1 MKKFVLKSPMQP
13 KGDQPTAIKSL
24 VAGLKKGERFQ
35 TLLGVTGSGKSVVS
49 DTPVLIYLKDEMS
62 QYVPKSVEIGILIDE
77 LISKSRVV
85 EKNDNNTEI
94 LYAVDVQD
102 KYFVPSFDSK
112 TNKVEIK
119 PITAFVRH
127 ESPSRL
133 YKVRTSCGRFATFTG
148 DHNVFVLR
156 DGNLKLLET
165 KDLKKTDYI
174 PLPVDLEK
182 LAMQQELEFIDLR
195 KYVNV
200 AMYSNVKKPLEACM
214 GVYGVKSVNSALQE
228 SYGTSSSIKSSNII
242 RSEER
247 VEIRDFEPLF
257 SEFPLMNTF
266 DFEVG
271 SRLGKENYPIQ
282 YPLSDDFLE
291 FLGVYLAEGWVNERY
306 ILLSVREK
314 AFFEKVDKILKNL
327 NLSYKVRS
335 NGDIV
340 IANVVFADLV
350 KNLCGKGSF
359 NKFLPS
365 FWPKLSLNQLACLLS
380 GYFSGD
386 GGVDGMAV
394 TATTASRKL
403 TSDLL
408 YALNRFGIWA
418 RRRTVFKRA
427 YNSVTH
433 KGDFYNCVSISG
445 QRDLQ
450 IFVEKIGFIYERKNN
465 ALQKI
470 IGKKFNTNVDV
481 IPGAGKVIFSIRME
495 FSLRQRDLALMAGLS
510 RSMFSF
516 IESGKRSI
524 SREACEKLVAELTR
538 KFPDSELV
546 RRLSAFLSLR
556 WTPIANVEE
565 VISKEKYVYD
575 FSVKDNET
583 FLAGDGGMFVH
594 NTFTMAK
601 VVEELQRP
609 TIVLAHNKTL
619 AAQLCS
625 EFQEFFPD
633 NAVSYFVSYYDYYQP
648 EAYLPST
655 DTYIE
660 KDASINEEIEKFRHA
675 ATANLLTRK
684 DVLIVASVS
693 CIYGLGSVEDYATLA
708 RTITVGDSIPRDKL
722 LRQLTEIQYTRS
734 AMEFKNGMFHVLGD
748 TVEIFP
754 PDRDTVFRIEFFGDE
769 VDAVSEVDSF
779 TGELKNELKS
789 VTIFPAKHDVTTKDK
804 IERAIVGIRKDMEIR
819 HSELLKMG
827 RNIEAERIK
836 TRTEYD
842 IEILQETGY
851 CSGIENYTRYL
862 SGRAEGAA
870 PTTLMD
876 YLPKDFLLFIDE
888 SHMTVPQI
896 GGMHNG
902 NFSRKQTLIE
912 HGFRLPS
919 AHDNR
924 PLKFDEFEKYM
935 NNTVFV
941 SATPGKY
948 EDAHTPKHGIVE
960 QVVRPTG
967 LVDPQ
972 ISVRPITGQ
981 IEDLMKEIAKRVEKS
996 ERVLITTLTKRS
1008 AEDLSE
1014 FLADAD
1020 IRVKYLHSDIDTL
1033 ERIEILRDLRLGKF
1047 DVLVGINLL
1056 REGLDLPEVSLVAI
1070 LDADKEGFLRSAS
1083 ALIQTVG
1090 RCARNV
1096 NGYVIMYADKM
1107 TDAMKKAIGET
1118 DRRRA
1123 KQIEYNK
1130 ENGITPETIVKAI
1143 KDISQFGGKK
1153 KGKKGDRSLDLK
1165 KVPKDEMERLIKVM
1179 EAKMDLASQNLEFEK
1194 AAEIRD
1200 EIESMKEEA
1209 GL

>member
-1 MKKFVLKSPMQP
+1 MQP
-13 KGDQPTAIKSL
+13 KGDQPAAIKALSD
-24 VAGLKKGERFQ
+24 GLKKGEKFQ

-49 DTPVLIYLKDEMS
+49 DTPVMVYLKDEMN
-62 QYVPKSVEIGILIDE
+62 QYVPRSVEIGILVDE
-77 LISKSRVV
+77 LVSKSKSV
-85 EKNDNNTEI
+85 EKNKENTEI

-127 ESPSRL
+127 ESPEKL
-133 YKVRTSCGRFATFTG
+133 YKVKTNCGRFATFTG

-156 DGNLKLLET
+156 DGNLQLLET
-165 KDLKKTDYI
+165 RELKKTDYI
-174 PLPVDLEK
+174 PLPVSLEE
-182 LAMQQELEFIDLR
+182 LAPQQGLGFIDLK
-195 KYVNV
+195 KYVK
-200 AMYSNVKKPLEACM
+200 AAFYASVKKPLEACV
-214 GVYGVKSVNSALQE
+214 GVYGKKLVTSIMSV
-228 SYGTSSSIKSSNII
+228 SYGSDVHTKFFSIANCD
-242 RSEER
+242 ER
-247 VEIRDFEPLF
+247 VEMNDLEPMFAEF
-257 SEFPLMNTF
+257 SLMNAF
-266 DFEVG
+266 DFQVA
-271 SRLGKENYPIQ
+271 SRLGKETYPMN
-282 YPLSDDFLE
+282 YPLSDDFLQL
-291 FLGVYLAEGWVNERY
+291 LGVYLAEGWSNNKYV
-306 ILLSVREK
+306 LLSVREK
-314 AFFEKVDKILKNL
+314 AFFERVEQLLKNL
-327 NLSYKVRS
+327 NLSYKIRS
-335 NGDIV
+335 NGDMV
-340 IANVVFADLV
+340 IANVIFADLIG
-350 KNLCGKGSF
+350 NLCGRGSF

-365 FWPKLSLNQLACLLS
+365 FWAKLSLSQLACLLS

-403 TSDLL
+403 ASDLL
-408 YALNRFGIWA
+408 YALARFGIWS

-427 YNSVTH
+427 YNSATH
-433 KGDFYNCVSISG
+433 KGNFYNCVSISG

-450 IFVEKIGFIYERKNN
+450 IFADKIGFIYDRKNV
-465 ALQKI
+465 ALKNI

-481 IPGAGKVIFSIRME
+481 IPGAGKIISEIRKE
-495 FSLRQRDLALMAGLS
+495 FNFRQRDLALMSGLS

-516 IESGKRSI
+516 IESGKRCI
-524 SREACEKLVAELTR
+524 SRVACERLVNELLK
-538 KFPDSELV
+538 KFPNSELI
-546 RRLSAFLSLR
+546 RNLSSLLFLR
-556 WTPIANVEE
+556 WTPVNSIEE
-565 VISKEKYVYD
+565 IISQEKYVYD

-675 ATANLLTRK
+675 ATVNLLTRK

-693 CIYGLGSVEDYATLA
+693 CIYGLGSVKDYATLA
-708 RTITVGDSIPRDKL
+708 RTITVGDSIPRDHL

-734 AMEFKNGMFHVLGD
+734 SMEFKNGMFHVLGD
-748 TVEIFP
+748 TVEVFP

-804 IERAIVGIRKDMEIR
+804 IEKAIGGIRADMELR
-819 HSELLKMG
+819 YAELVKTG
-827 RNIEAERIK
+827 RNIEAERIR

-862 SGRAEGAA
+862 SGKMSGEP

-948 EDAHTPKHGIVE
+948 EIANTPEKAIVE

-967 LVDPQ
+967 LVDPE
-972 ISVRPITGQ
+972 ISVRPIAGQ
-981 IEDLMKEIAKRVEKS
+981 IEDLMKEIAKRVEKN

-1070 LDADKEGFLRSAS
+1070 MDADKEGFLRSAS

-1096 NGYVIMYADKM
+1096 NGFVIMYADKM
-1107 TDAMKKAIGET
+1107 TDAMTKAIGET

-1123 KQIEYNK
+1123 KQVAYNK
-1130 ENGITPETIVKAI
+1130 EHGITPETIIKAV

-1153 KGKKGDRSLDLK
+1153 KGKKGDRDLDLK
-1165 KVPKDEMERLIKVM
+1165 KMPKDEMQRMIKVM

-1200 EIESMKEEA
+1200 EIESMKEEL